1 MKTLLLTFG
10 CVLLG
15 LSANTVQAEDLAL
28 GISAQNAY
36 AYATSPVQ
44 QNGAVFVE
52 FSNISEND
60 IKITSA
66 KADVSE
72 RVELHTHLMD
82 GDVMMMRE
90 VESYDIPAGGSFT
103 LEPMGHHIMLMG
115 LKAPLVEGESFP
127 VTVMDEHGA
136 GLTFTVEIKAPGES
150 VDDMQDHAH
159 ETEEDDVKAEE
170 HDVEETSD
178 HEMHEEHAH

>member
-15 LSANTVQAEDLAL
+15 LSANTVQADDLVL
-28 GISAQNAY
+28 GVSAQNAY

-52 FSNISEND
+52 FSNITED
-60 IKITSA
+60 DLKITSA

-82 GDVMMMRE
+82 GDMMMMRE
-90 VESYDIPAGGSFT
+90 VDGYDVPAGASVR

-115 LKAPLVEGESFP
+115 LKAPLIVGGSFP

-136 GLTFTVEIKAPGES
+136 GLTFTVEVKAPGETMDKPKAHSEHNEEAVES
-150 VDDMQDHAH
+150 VTDAAQMP
-159 ETEEDDVKAEE
+159 ETAP
-170 HDVEETSD
+170 
-178 HEMHEEHAH
+178 